1 MEKEGSGGE
10 GSLGERD
17 WEKRR
22 RAQQML
28 VCVLI
33 LLFCEFGH
41 LGIAQA
47 VIPLQSQHLGERGRS
62 VT

>member
-22 RAQQML
+22 EGS
-28 VCVLI
+28 CSGNI
-33 LLFCEFGH
+33 
-41 LGIAQA
+41 
-47 VIPLQSQHLGERGRS
+47 
-62 VT
+62 